1 MDFVRKPDTNR
12 DLSSLQDNGQIKEAE
27 KIQSIPKDL
36 VHPSQKGQIRT
47 IFNERKISELR
58 ENIREYGQI
67 QPIVVEPDPTG
78 NGFVIIAGERRWRAI
93 QGIEE
98 IQDIDCIVK
107 DFPDERSRFIIQL
120 AENFDRDDLSVAD
133 RALAI
138 DKLVKMYDGD
148 IENAAKNIGKTR
160 STLIRMS
167 SILQLPVKGKQF
179 VSDGFT
185 ADYSAI
191 SMLQTLFKADEK
203 IAERIIDKY
212 RRKEDDRPLREAL
225 RAELDQIAQ
234 KKSKSSRQKE
244 KSITA
249 NAIYMQEGNDKLHI
263 ISRSGLLT
271 IKLDKIQEDIRNTL
285 LDLLNTEGTQ

>member
-1 MDFVRKPDTNR
+1 MDFVRKTNA
-12 DLSSLQDNGQIKEAE
+12 DKNQPLLQDNGQIKDAKE
-27 KIQSIPKDL
+27 IQSIPKDL
-36 VHPSQKGQIRT
+36 VHPSHEGQIRT
-47 IFNERKISELR
+47 IFSERKISELR
-58 ENIREYGQI
+58 ENIRENGQI

-98 IQDIDCIVK
+98 IHDIDCIVK

-138 DKLVKMYDGD
+138 DKLVRMYDGD

-160 STLIRMS
+160 STLIKMS
-167 SILQLPVKGKQF
+167 SILQLPAKGKQF

-203 IAERIIDKY
+203 AAERIIDKY
-212 RRKEDDRPLREAL
+212 RRKEDDRPLRETL
-225 RAELDQIAQ
+225 RTELDRIAQ
-234 KKSKSSRQKE
+234 KKPRPQRQKQ
-244 KSITA
+244 KNITA
-249 NAIYMQEGNDKLHI
+249 NAIYMQDDNDKLHI
-263 ISRSGLLT
+263 VSRSGLLT
-271 IKLDKIQEDIRNTL
+271 IKLDKIPEDIRNTL
-285 LDLLNTEGTQ
+285 LDLLNTEGAQ

>member
-1 MDFVRKPDTNR
+1 MDFVRKANADTT
-12 DLSSLQDNGQIKEAE
+12 LPSLQDNGQIKEAKE
-27 KIQSIPKDL
+27 IRSIPKDL
-36 VHPSQKGQIRT
+36 VRPSQKGQIRT
-47 IFNERKISELR
+47 KFNERKILELR
-58 ENIREYGQI
+58 ENIRKNGQI
-67 QPIVVEPDPTG
+67 QPIVVEPDQTG

-98 IQDIDCIVK
+98 VHDVECIVK

-120 AENFDRDDLSVAD
+120 SENFDRDDLSVAD
-133 RALAI
+133 RAVAI

-148 IENAAKNIGKTR
+148 IENAAKSIGKTR

-167 SILQLPVKGKQF
+167 SILLLPVKGKEF
-179 VSDGFT
+179 VNDGFT

-203 IAERIIDKY
+203 AAEQIIEKY

-225 RAELDQIAQ
+225 RVELDQIAQ
-234 KKSKSSRQKE
+234 KKPRVPRQKQ

-249 NAIYMQEGNDKLHI
+249 NAIYMQDDNDKLHI
-263 ISRSGLLT
+263 TSRSGLLT
-271 IKLDKIQEDIRNTL
+271 IKLDKMPDDIRNTL
-285 LDLLNTEGTQ
+285 LDLLNTEGVQ